1 MTRQLSDFL
10 LTQIISGLDQE
21 KFSEKAQK
29 LPYESQVY
37 INANISMLKEKFA
50 EFVGRYAQPGAG
62 SSTITEEDV
71 KTFFKELNEQ
81 RLETLR
87 YHLSTQKEKK

>member
-1 MTRQLSDFL
+1 
-10 LTQIISGLDQE
+10 
-21 KFSEKAQK
+21 
-29 LPYESQVY
+29 
-37 INANISMLKEKFA
+37 MLKEKFA

-62 SSTITEEDV
+62 SCTITEEDV